1 MSSHHDERESGKS
14 VVPVKREGEDN
25 SSSRG
30 VRLYLVRGKK
40 VIRWEREEGTATAAG
55 GGLRGLDLAT
65 NDHDFPHTE
74 VRVAMRPHEMEAPPI
89 RGRGVGR
96 GGG

>member
-14 VVPVKREGEDN
+14 VMLVKGEGEDN

-30 VRLYLVRGKK
+30 VRLCEAKRSSGGRGRKG
-40 VIRWEREEGTATAAG
+40 RRQQQG
-55 GGLRGLDLAT
+55 GGSCGLDLAT

-74 VRVAMRPHEMEAPPI
+74 VKVAMRPHEVEAPLV
-89 RGRGVGR
+89 RGRGVG
-96 GGG
+96 GGGGG

>member
-14 VVPVKREGEDN
+14 VVPVKREREDN

-55 GGLRGLDLAT
+55 G
-65 NDHDFPHTE
+65 
-74 VRVAMRPHEMEAPPI
+74 RVAWLRSGHQRPRFPSHRSE
-89 RGRGVGR
+89 
-96 GGG
+96 GGHATP